1 MSTTE
6 YKIGETVFFN
16 LMTAGEKVQSF
27 KATIERI
34 LDAGRHYEV
43 HVFEKGEK
51 KFRIIP
57 KSLLYKQPAYPVAN

>member
-16 LMTAGEKVQSF
+16 LMTAGQKVESF
-27 KATIERI
+27 KATVEQI

-43 HVFEKGEK
+43 QVIVNGQKQ
-51 KFRIIP
+51 FRILRE
-57 KSLLYKQPAYPVAN
+57 SFLYKQPAYPVAN